1 MKYVKYREYCDVMV
15 NRVIYYF
22 IAIPILN
29 VYPVAITY
37 LLSLYYMENTQYVV
51 VSSRVYPLISGTG
64 FNQTTSRRIHDVFG
78 RLQLLFEGYS
88 STNIHNNLCI
98 FYSYT

>member
-29 VYPVAITY
+29 IYPVAITY
-37 LLSLYYMENTQYVV
+37 LLSLYYMENTQLC
-51 VSSRVYPLISGTG
+51 RCFQSG
-64 FNQTTSRRIHDVFG
+64 IPV
-78 RLQLLFEGYS
+78 
-88 STNIHNNLCI
+88 NIRHR
-98 FYSYT
+98 F